1 MMERKNQ
8 VSDEDSQPSAGNSDW
23 ILLIVLVALIVSVAI
38 AVFLIIF
45 ETNGLYYPGWEPGK
59 VHPFLNNL

>member
-1 MMERKNQ
+1 MERKNQ
-8 VSDEDSQPSAGNSDW
+8 VSDEDSQRAGNSDW
-23 ILLIVLVALIVSVAI
+23 VLLIVLVALIVFVTI

-59 VHPFLNNL
+59 VHPFLNHL